1 MCPPSQVEAIRVAGC
16 LGMGS
21 GVSRSRTA
29 AGAGLCAGAVFRVFA
44 KAGVLALACWIAA
57 ASAATAKTPGGVH
70 CYGKTCHRVSTLEEM
85 DSIVGR
91 TGFLKVSFYDDCRVD
106 RFNAC
111 GLTSSGAVFRPD
123 LPDNAASPIFPDGT
137 ILLAFNPENKRAAV
151 LRVNSAGPYW
161 GDRKLDVSRAAADK
175 LGFKKRGVAELMVA
189 ILKSPDPHEARY
201 KKMRQY
207 DRVPGYIGVFADF
220 QAAHGAAISAL
231 ALELQAVPVRVVDAG
246 APVLPPNP
254 VPRPSKAELFQ
265 HAINFMD
272 AVAPQ
277 LADTVPTAVIESARP
292 LGPET
297 DASGNG
303 LEVLGAAEVPAS
315 PLQTVAAY
323 EPDYSWNGLKQ
334 RFRVFVIESVHRAR
348 APAPPPALP
357 PREEW
362 SEKLARFVSRARQQA
377 REGVARR
384 GGLHEL
390 FAELREKA
398 QPQRRF
404 AR

>member
-1 MCPPSQVEAIRVAGC
+1 M
-16 LGMGS
+16 
-21 GVSRSRTA
+21 
-29 AGAGLCAGAVFRVFA
+29 CAGAVLRVFA
-44 KAGVLALACWIAA
+44 KAGVLALACWMAAVNA
-57 ASAATAKTPGGVH
+57 ASAKTPGGVH

-85 DSIVGR
+85 DGIVGR

-137 ILLAFNPENKRAAV
+137 VLLAFNPKNKRAAV

-161 GDRKLDVSRAAADK
+161 GDRKLDVSRAAAEK
-175 LGFKKRGVAELMVA
+175 LGFKKQGVAELMVA

-207 DRVPGYIGVFADF
+207 DRVPGYIGEFADF
-220 QAAHGAAISAL
+220 QSAHGAAISAL
-231 ALELQAVPVRVVDAG
+231 ALELQAVPVRVAAAG
-246 APVLPPNP
+246 APVTASLKP

-265 HAINFMD
+265 HAINYMD
-272 AVAPQ
+272 AVTPQ
-277 LADTVPTAVIESARP
+277 VADTVSVAAPIDTARP
-292 LGPET
+292 LEIEL
-297 DASGNG
+297 DSGKG
-303 LEVLGAAEVPAS
+303 REALLPVEVPAS
-315 PLQTVAAY
+315 PRQTLAAY

-334 RFRVFVIESVHRAR
+334 RFSVFVIESVHRAR
-348 APAPPPALP
+348 AQSPPPSLP

-362 SEKLARFVSRARQQA
+362 SDKLARFVSRARQQA
-377 REGVARR
+377 RVGVARR
-384 GGLHEL
+384 GGLHDL

>member
-1 MCPPSQVEAIRVAGC
+1 MCVGT
-16 LGMGS
+16 L
-21 GVSRSRTA
+21 
-29 AGAGLCAGAVFRVFA
+29 FRALA
-44 KAGVLALACWIAA
+44 KVGVLALACWLAA
-57 ASAATAKTPGGVH
+57 ASAASAKTPGGVH

-85 DSIVGR
+85 DGIVGR

-137 ILLAFNPENKRAAV
+137 ILLAFNPENKRAAI

-161 GDRKLDVSRAAADK
+161 GDRKLDVSRAAAEK

-231 ALELQAVPVRVVDAG
+231 ALELQAVPVRVADAG
-246 APVLPPNP
+246 AAVPAAPNL
-254 VPRPSKAELFQ
+254 VPRPSKAELF
-265 HAINFMD
+265 HYAISYMD

-277 LADTVPTAVIESARP
+277 FADTAPVAAPIDTARP
-292 LGPET
+292 LEIEVDG
-297 DASGNG
+297 GGKG
-303 LEVLGAAEVPAS
+303 LEASGAAEVPAS
-315 PLQTVAAY
+315 PLQTVSAY

-334 RFRVFVIESVHRAR
+334 RFSVFVIESVHRAR
-348 APAPPPALP
+348 APAPPPSLP
-357 PREEW
+357 SRDEW
-362 SEKLARFVSRARQQA
+362 SEKLERFVSRARQQA

-384 GGLHEL
+384 GGLHDL

-398 QPQRRF
+398 QPQRRL

>member
-1 MCPPSQVEAIRVAGC
+1 
-16 LGMGS
+16 
-21 GVSRSRTA
+21 
-29 AGAGLCAGAVFRVFA
+29 
-44 KAGVLALACWIAA
+44 
-57 ASAATAKTPGGVH
+57 
-70 CYGKTCHRVSTLEEM
+70 M
-85 DSIVGR
+85 DGIVGR

-137 ILLAFNPENKRAAV
+137 VLLAFNPENRRAVV

-161 GDRKLDVSRAAADK
+161 GDRKLDVSRAAAEK
-175 LGFKKRGVAELMVA
+175 LGFRKRGVAELMVA
-189 ILKSPDPHEARY
+189 ILKSPAAHEARY

-220 QAAHGAAISAL
+220 QSAHGAAISAL
-231 ALELQAVPVRVVDAG
+231 ALELQAAPIRVADAG
-246 APVLPPNP
+246 AQASVAPVPVP

-272 AVAPQ
+272 DVAPSAAQ
-277 LADTVPTAVIESARP
+277 TVAGPLEPAGSSVAFDGGGQSLEAV
-292 LGPET
+292 
-297 DASGNG
+297 
-303 LEVLGAAEVPAS
+303 GAIEVPPG
-315 PLQTVAAY
+315 PLPVVAAY
-323 EPDYSWNGLKQ
+323 EPDYSWHGLKQ
-334 RFRVFVIESVHRAR
+334 RFSVFVIESVHRAR
-348 APAPPPALP
+348 APAPPPSLP

-377 REGVARR
+377 REGIARR
-384 GGLHEL
+384 GVLYDV
-390 FAELREKA
+390 FADLREKA
-398 QPQRRF
+398 QPQRRL